1 MMPTTIGVGIFQV
14 LVVSIFLMNSGCIGS
29 DVQWGPG
36 DPRYVQGNFVNVAEK
51 KTFYID
57 RGDGPVVVLLH
68 GLPLSSWEWRKF
80 IPVLAANYRVIAL
93 DLYGFGY
100 SDRPRDADYSWS
112 AYGEWLNS
120 FLEAM
125 NIDRAAFVVTDIAG
139 PISFELLAAHPEKVS
154 GLVITNTWYTNEAF
168 HMPFLLK
175 LLMWSSTGWMGVYAT
190 NRPMV
195 DVQTRVLF
203 ADTEKSN
210 GEFGDQVWMSVK
222 TIQSRKILQKVL
234 RGFQFDHQSMFRRS
248 LQSFDGPVLLAWG
261 EQDPAIPPENVDL
274 FKLILPQ
281 SEIERYS
288 DAGHFIAQ
296 EKPQDFSARILK
308 FLDRHRDKL

>member
-1 MMPTTIGVGIFQV
+1 MRKPMGIGIFRV
-14 LVVSIFLMNSGCIGS
+14 LVVFTLLSSIGCAGHDIL
-29 DVQWGPG
+29 WGPE
-36 DPRYVQGNFVNVAEK
+36 DPRYVEGDFVTVDGK

-57 RGDGPVVVLLH
+57 RGNGPVVVLLH

-80 IPVLAANYRVIAL
+80 IPVLAANYRVIVP

-112 AYGEWLNS
+112 AYGEWLNH
-120 FLEAM
+120 FLKAI
-125 NIDRAAFVVTDIAG
+125 NVDHAVFAVTDIAG

-154 GLVITNTWYTNEAF
+154 GLVIANTWYTNEAF

-175 LLMWSSTGWMGVYAT
+175 FLKWSPTGWMGVYAT

-195 DVQTRVLF
+195 SMLGRALF
-203 ADTEKSN
+203 ADGEKSK
-210 GEFGDQVWMSVK
+210 GEFDDRVWMNVK

-234 RGFQFDHQSMFRRS
+234 RGFQFDHQNMFRRS
-248 LQSFDGPVLLAWG
+248 LQAFDGPVLLAWG
-261 EQDPAIPPENVDL
+261 EQDPIIPPENVNL

-288 DAGHFIAQ
+288 DAGHFLSQ
-296 EKPQDFSARILK
+296 EKPQDFSARILA
-308 FLDRHRDKL
+308 FLNRHRDKL